1 MSELERE
8 DIQGIILR
16 GYEEMDAACLVLLQ
30 ITDVDR
36 LREWLKRTSFTN
48 ATRKP
53 VKLRRDRCL
62 NIAFTRPGL
71 DKFDETKGIFEQVS
85 RQFHEGMVG
94 PEDHG
99 KSEHPEDSPH
109 IHHRQRLLGDIGESA
124 PYKWVWGYDSDEL
137 ERGDL
142 GKEIHL
148 LVMLY
153 APDEA
158 QLANLYN
165 KVAGGDV
172 GFKTASPWGGTPGGE
187 ASGDEKESGK
197 DFQENGMKVVRVLST
212 RLLPGRK
219 EHFGFRDGIA
229 QPVVK
234 GSGVSGRPDN
244 VIDAGEFLFGYPN
257 IYQRFPIPPK
267 TKNNNHFGRNGSFL
281 VFRQLS
287 QDVPGFWK
295 FVREQV
301 TGDVQQGT
309 WLASK
314 MVGRWPSGAP
324 MVLAPFSDNPALQ
337 DEDGFGFYDIDRYG
351 FRCPFGSHMRRTN
364 PRDSFPGASEKS
376 SVHGRHHRI
385 IRRGRAYG
393 PPLAGQDFIKG
404 NGTTICP
411 EKAWGNKWGA
421 KDTVVDNNPG
431 ELVRGLH
438 FMCFNAN
445 IARQF
450 ESIQSAWIMS
460 PKFGGLSEDP
470 DPIMGDHSAS
480 KNVVDPLPGSPFRPK
495 WPSGHFTIQQEPVQ
509 RRLDG
514 LKRFVH
520 VRGGAYFFMPGI
532 RALRYL
538 AGI

>member
-16 GYEEMDAACLVLLQ
+16 GYEEMDYACLVLLQ
-30 ITDVDR
+30 ITDVDL
-36 LREWLKRTSFTN
+36 LRGWLKRTSFTN

-53 VKLRRDRCL
+53 VKIRRDRCL

-71 DKFDETKGIFEQVS
+71 DKFDETRDIFKTVS
-85 RQFHEGMVG
+85 LQFQEGMVA

-99 KSEHPEDSPH
+99 LGEDSSKSTN
-109 IHHRQRLLGDIGESA
+109 HRQRLLGDFGESA
-124 PYKWVWGYDSDEL
+124 PEKWVWGYDSVEYKRKDKH
-137 ERGDL
+137 
-142 GKEIHL
+142 KEIHL
-148 LVMLY
+148 LLMLY

-165 KVAGGDV
+165 KVAGGKI
-172 GFKTASPWGGTPGGE
+172 GFKTAFSGGGAPEGE

-197 DFQENGMKVVRVLST
+197 DFHDNGMRVVRVLST

-229 QPVVK
+229 QPVVE
-234 GSGVSGRPDN
+234 GSGVSGRVDN

-267 TKNNNHFGRNGSFL
+267 TKDNDNFGRNGSFL
-281 VFRQLS
+281 VFRQLA
-287 QDVPGFWK
+287 QDVRGFWK
-295 FVREQV
+295 FVRKEAK
-301 TGDVQQGT
+301 GDEQQGI

-324 MVLAPFSDNPALQ
+324 MVLSPFADNPALK
-337 DEDGFGFYDIDRYG
+337 DEDGFGFHDADRYG
-351 FRCPFGSHMRRTN
+351 FRCPFGSHVRRTN
-364 PRDSFPGASEKS
+364 PRDSFPGVPEKS
-376 SVHGRHHRI
+376 SVHGRHRRI
-385 IRRGRAYG
+385 IRRARAYG
-393 PPLAGQDFIKG
+393 PPLAGQDFI
-404 NGTTICP
+404 NEDGTAIYP
-411 EKAWGNKWGA
+411 EKVWGKDGGA
-421 KDTVVDNNPG
+421 KDTMVNNSPG
-431 ELVRGLH
+431 DLVRGLH
-438 FMCFNAN
+438 FICFNAN

-450 ESIQSAWIMS
+450 ESIQSAWIMN

-470 DPIMGDHSAS
+470 DPIMGDHGRP
-480 KNVVDPLPGSPFRPK
+480 KNVDNSSPGSPFRPK
-495 WPSGHFTIQQEPVQ
+495 WTGGHFTIQQEPAR

-532 RALRYL
+532 RTLRYL
-538 AGI
+538 AGIRK